1 MDKRTS
7 KQNKQGADKNT
18 IATAH
23 DVVSNEW
30 FTLNA
35 LGLASGREAPQLKDP
50 EWVRDCTAEG
60 ARLWGR

>member
-1 MDKRTS
+1 MMLCL
-7 KQNKQGADKNT
+7 
-18 IATAH
+18 
-23 DVVSNEW
+23 NEW